1 VSSRGILL
9 AMLIF
14 PSLPFCFLRPFYGIV
29 LWTIIAFTS
38 IQWYT
43 FSAYTVPWA
52 LVVAV
57 PTIAGTFFFGKGWK
71 SVFSFQGLML
81 LVIWMWFT
89 LTAVVASET
98 PFFHEHVTW
107 MWYRWTFVTKVVGM
121 TFVAMVA
128 LDSFERIRTLII
140 VIAGCFGIFVVKA
153 LPFLILGSGEDR
165 VYGPEMSMIADNNDF
180 GLALNMTLPLF
191 FFLAQTEK
199 NPWVKRIFWGLTVA
213 TIPAIFFTYSRG
225 ALVGLVAVIGLMFL
239 QLKQRRFLV
248 PLFTIAVL
256 VAVLMAPDKW
266 KQRMDP
272 TRKNAMDGSAY
283 SRINAWTYSW
293 RLACDYPLTGGGF
306 ETFSKDL
313 FVRYAP
319 NPADIHGPHSIYFG
333 VLAEHG
339 FPGLFLYLLMMGSCI
354 WVVQKLRTWAR
365 LCGDEVGA
373 AYATMLGVSLVG
385 FLMSGFFLGR
395 QYFDYMFT
403 VMACIIALK
412 SVCPARWAHMKQIEE
427 EKEDEDEGEEHL
439 QEAAV

>member
-1 VSSRGILL
+1 
-9 AMLIF
+9 MFIF

-43 FSAYTVPWA
+43 FSAYSVPWA

-57 PTIAGTFFFGKGWK
+57 PTIAGTCIFGKGWK
-71 SVFSFQGLML
+71 SVFTFQGLL
-81 LVIWMWFT
+81 LFTVWMWFT
-89 LTAVVASET
+89 LTAIVASET

-107 MWYRWTFVTKVVGM
+107 MWYRWTFVTKVVAM
-121 TFVAMVA
+121 TFIAIA
-128 LDSFERIRTLII
+128 TLDSFEKIRTLIR

-165 VYGPEMSMIADNNDF
+165 VYGPEKSMIADNNDF

-199 NPWVKRIFWGLTVA
+199 NPWVKRLFWGLTVA

-225 ALVGLVAVIGLMFL
+225 ALVGLVAVVGLMFL
-239 QLKQRRFLV
+239 QLKQRKVLV

-256 VAVLMAPDKW
+256 IAVIMAPDKW

-272 TRKNAMDGSAY
+272 TRQNAMDGSAY

-319 NPADIHGPHSIYFG
+319 NPADVHGPHSIYFG

-339 FPGLFLYLLMMGSCI
+339 FPGLFLYLLLMGSCI
-354 WVVQKLRTWAR
+354 WVVQKLRLWGR

-385 FLMSGFFLGR
+385 FMISGLFLGR

-412 SVCPARWAHMKQIEE
+412 SVCPLRWANMRQIEE
-427 EKEDEDEGEEHL
+427 EDEDEEHL
-439 QEAAV
+439 EEAAV

>member
-1 VSSRGILL
+1 
-9 AMLIF
+9 MLIF
-14 PSLPFCFLRPFYGIV
+14 PSLPLCFLRPFYGIV

-57 PTIAGTFFFGKGWK
+57 PTIAGTFFFGRGWK
-71 SVFSFQGLML
+71 SVFTFQGLML
-81 LVIWMWFT
+81 LVVWMWFT
-89 LTAVVASET
+89 LTTIVSSET

-121 TFVAMVA
+121 TFIAVAA
-128 LDSFERIRTLII
+128 IDRFEQIRTLIM
-140 VIAGCFGIFVVKA
+140 VIAGCFGLFVVKA
-153 LPFLILGSGEDR
+153 LPFLVLGSGEDR

-225 ALVGLVAVIGLMFL
+225 ALVGLVAVVGLMFL
-239 QLKQRRFLV
+239 QLKQRRILV

-256 VAVLMAPDKW
+256 IAILMAPDKW

-272 TRKNAMDGSAY
+272 TRKDAMDGSAY

-319 NPADIHGPHSIYFG
+319 NPADVHGPHSIYFG

-339 FPGLFLYLLMMGSCI
+339 FPGFFLYLLMMGSCI
-354 WVVQKLRTWAR
+354 WVAQKLRTWAR

-373 AYATMLGVSLVG
+373 QYATMLGVSLVG
-385 FLMSGFFLGR
+385 FMMSGFFLGR

-403 VMACIIALK
+403 VMACIVALK
-412 SVCPARWAHMKQIEE
+412 GVCPARWAHMKQIEE
-427 EKEDEDEGEEHL
+427 EEEDEEHF
-439 QEAAV
+439 QEAVV

>member
-1 VSSRGILL
+1 
-9 AMLIF
+9 MLVF

-43 FSAYTVPWA
+43 FSAFTVPWA

-57 PTIAGTFFFGKGWK
+57 PTIMGAFLFGKGWK
-71 SVFSFQGLML
+71 SAFSFQGLML
-81 LVIWMWFT
+81 LVVWMWFT
-89 LTAVVASET
+89 LTAIVASET

-121 TFVAMVA
+121 TFVAVVA
-128 LDSFERIRTLII
+128 LDSFERIRQLII
-140 VIAGCFGIFVVKA
+140 VIAGCFGIFVIKA
-153 LPFLILGSGEDR
+153 LPFLVMGGGEDR

-199 NPWVKRIFWGLTVA
+199 NPWVRRLFWGLTAA

-225 ALVGLVAVIGLMFL
+225 ALVGLVSVIVLMFL

-248 PLFTIAVL
+248 PVFILAVL

-272 TRKNAMDGSAY
+272 TRQNAMDGSAY

-293 RLACDYPLTGGGF
+293 RLACDFPITGGGF

-313 FVRYAP
+313 FALYAP
-319 NPADIHGPHSIYFG
+319 NPADVHGPHSIYFG

-354 WVVQKLRTWAR
+354 GVVQKLRTWAR
-365 LCGDEVGA
+365 RCGDEVGA
-373 AYATMLGVSLVG
+373 AYATMLGLSLVG
-385 FLMSGFFLGR
+385 FMMSGFFLGR

-403 VMACIIALK
+403 IMACIIALK
-412 SVCPARWAHMKQIEE
+412 SVCPPRWEKMRAEE
-427 EKEDEDEGEEHL
+427 EEQEQQHL
-439 QEAAV
+439 HEAVV